1 MTPRPLP
8 SGTTDAGVT
17 RSARVPSIHRATR
30 TMPTPVRFAIFDHG
44 LPSLTGLRISPV
56 LRRSMVRHYGPDD
69 IDRRLGDGR
78 RSTNSQFALRLLLP
92 AWQIGGRLMSRVA
105 ASAPIQRKRH

>member
-1 MTPRPLP
+1 
-8 SGTTDAGVT
+8 
-17 RSARVPSIHRATR
+17 
-30 TMPTPVRFAIFDHG
+30 
-44 LPSLTGLRISPV
+44 
-56 LRRSMVRHYGPDD
+56 MVRHYGPDD

-105 ASAPIQRKRH
+105 ASAPIQRKETKMDDARRKEIENALNRTFVKENDLSFFRKACEEILKALEVAESQAIQRKRH